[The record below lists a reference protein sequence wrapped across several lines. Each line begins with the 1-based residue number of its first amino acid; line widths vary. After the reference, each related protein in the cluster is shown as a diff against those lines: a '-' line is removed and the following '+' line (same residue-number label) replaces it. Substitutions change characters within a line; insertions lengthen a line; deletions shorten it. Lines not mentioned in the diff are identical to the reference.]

1 MDSSFLLSEDLNIAV
16 ILYLFVWYFAHS
28 LFLPLNE
35 LNKFLPGRTGKPGVL
50 QFMESQRAEHDLAT
64 EQQLPL
70 TEKFRVRGSQG
81 HRSPVKSRRV
91 YLGAHC
97 VA

>member
-70 TEKFRVRGSQG
+70 TEKFREDQMISSHHGTFTVDGSG
-81 HRSPVKSRRV
+81 
-91 YLGAHC
+91 
-97 VA
+97 